1 MQGNKRWHKVAVWEL
16 VEGKE
21 STVGVA
27 SRETGPK
34 ICQFPG
40 GGEEI
45 ISLLQN
51 MDLAWSGVL
60 LGDPAEASEPAE
72 TAKNGGC
79 RAKIAPRRRQACQ
92 TK

>member
-1 MQGNKRWHKVAVWEL
+1 MQRNKWWHKVAAWEL
-16 VEGKE
+16 EGKE
-21 STVGVA
+21 STVGVV

-60 LGDPAEASEPAE
+60 LRHPAEASKPAE
-72 TAKNGGC
+72 TAKKKMEDVGL
-79 RAKIAPRRRQACQ
+79 K
-92 TK
+92 

>member
-1 MQGNKRWHKVAVWEL
+1 MAAWEL

-21 STVGVA
+21 STVGVV
-27 SRETGPK
+27 SGETGPK

-51 MDLAWSGVL
+51 MDLAWSRML
-60 LGDPAEASEPAE
+60 LRHPAEASKPAE
-72 TAKNGGC
+72 MAKKNGGC
-79 RAKIAPRRRQACQ
+79 RAKIDKPVS
-92 TK
+92 

>member
-1 MQGNKRWHKVAVWEL
+1 MAVWEP

-34 ICQFPG
+34 IRQFPG

-51 MDLAWSGVL
+51 VVLAWSGL
-60 LGDPAEASEPAE
+60 LPGDPAEASEPAE
-72 TAKNGGC
+72 TAK
-79 RAKIAPRRRQACQ
+79 KKPKKRRMSG
-92 TK
+92 